1 MVDFCVTHSLRAEGH
16 DASEDGTG
24 RGTPLVPVA
33 HCDTMP
39 TVQSGSGHA
48 AGHGA
53 RSGDSKDQY
62 IVPMTDTLW
71 YNGIS
76 HASTQ
81 ETNTGKILR
90 VLREEVGAEAIT
102 EWGLGVLDSLQQA
115 QVLRP
120 EVFRQSGGS
129 QAADGK
135 SRVYGVTPKS
145 EEDLPQWAL
154 FAMRDAEGIG
164 RSPQGRRLA
173 EQFSRE
179 LGADLSKLPH
189 EGAQAAWLM
198 SCLWQAGEGLGVLR
212 QALSALQ
219 ETWRPTGDQGQ
230 SAPPTL
236 AVRRLT
242 PREAERLQGFC
253 DNFTNIP
260 GAADGP
266 RYKALG
272 NSFAVP
278 VVAWIGR
285 RIKEAYAND

>member
-1 MVDFCVTHSLRAEGH
+1 MCLNAHGGGGRLDGESETFVTHALRADGF

-24 RGTPLVPVA
+24 RGTPLISVA
-33 HCDTMP
+33 
-39 TVQSGSGHA
+39 S
-48 AGHGA
+48 
-53 RSGDSKDQY
+53 
-62 IVPMTDTLW
+62 TDTFQ
-71 YNGIS
+71 YNGIN

-102 EWGLGVLDSLQQA
+102 EWGLGVFNSLQQA

-120 EVFRQSGGS
+120 EVLRKSGGS
-129 QAADGK
+129 QAEDLQ
-135 SRVYGVTPKS
+135 SRLDGVTPEGAK
-145 EEDLPQWAL
+145 DLPQWAL
-154 FAMRDAEGIG
+154 LAMRDAEGIG

-173 EQFSRE
+173 EQLSRE

-219 ETWRPTGDQGQ
+219 ETWRPTGGQGQ
-230 SAPPTL
+230 SARPTL

-242 PREAERLQGFC
+242 PREAERLQGFP
-253 DNFTNIP
+253 DNYTNIP

-272 NSFAVP
+272 NSMAVP
-278 VVAWIGR
+278 VMAWIGR
-285 RIKEAYAND
+285 RIQQFS